1 MKKAIFSSKQPAVRF
16 TEINGKTIVQICL
29 NEKEFAITTDRVAEL
44 HLPIT
49 QYEYD
54 FNEWVEEDVDTE
66 GILADP
72 TSYLNYQPEAEL
84 TDKEKIEKAL
94 ANSEYAVILAGGD
107 P

>member
-1 MKKAIFSSKQPAVRF
+1 MKKAIFSSKQPAVKF
-16 TEINGKTIVQICL
+16 TEINDKTIVQICL
-29 NEKEFAITTDRVAEL
+29 NEKEFVVDL
-44 HLPIT
+44 YLPIT

-54 FNEWVEEDVDTE
+54 FNEWMEEDVDTE

-72 TSYLNYQPEAEL
+72 ASYLNYQPEAEL

-107 P
+107 L

>member
-1 MKKAIFSSKQPAVRF
+1 MKKAIFSSKQPAVKF

-29 NEKEFAITTDRVAEL
+29 NEKEFVVDL